1 MKETCHK
8 ASIAI
13 LAYPDAQ
20 QAAVLGLADLFE
32 VANRN
37 SAAQV
42 GGQLDVCILSA
53 DDLKKQERL
62 FCDVIILPPS
72 LSQGRRYDDQ
82 RILDWIKAGHGQGAT
97 VCSICAGAFWLGAS
111 GLLDGRPVTTHW
123 LLEKDLQRQF
133 PKAEVNS
140 EHILIDDHDIVS
152 AGGLMAW
159 VDLGLFVV
167 TRYLGQQITSVT
179 ARHLLIDPSGRE
191 QKNYRSFRPVL
202 THGDPSILLVQ
213 HGLEKSY
220 ADEVSVECLAR
231 QARMSARTFLRR
243 FKAATG
249 LTPTIYLQNLR
260 IEKARGLLERT
271 RLPIGEVAWRV
282 GYKDSSAFSRVFKEI
297 TGLKAGR
304 YRERFSVLGSSQ
316 A

>member
-1 MKETCHK
+1 MKDAPYK

-13 LAYPDAQ
+13 LAYPDVQ

-37 SAAQV
+37 SATHT
-42 GGQLDVCILSA
+42 GGQLDVRILSTE
-53 DDLKKQERL
+53 DLKNREIP
-62 FCDVIILPPS
+62 FCDTIIFPPS
-72 LSQGRRYDDQ
+72 LSQDRRYDDQ
-82 RILDWIKAGHGQGAT
+82 DILDWVKAGHGQGAT
-97 VCSICAGAFWLGAS
+97 ICSICAGAFWLGAS

-123 LLEKDLQRQF
+123 LLEEDLQRQF

-140 EHILIDDHDIVS
+140 ERILIDDHDIVS

-167 TRYLGQQITSVT
+167 TRYLGQHITSMT

-202 THGDPSILLVQ
+202 NHGDPSILSVQ

-220 ADEVSVECLAR
+220 ADEVSVEGLAG
-231 QARMSARTFLRR
+231 QAHMSSRTFLRR

-249 LTPTIYLQNLR
+249 LTPTIYLQHLR

-271 RLPIGEVAWRV
+271 RLPVGEVAWRV
-282 GYKDSSAFSRVFKEI
+282 GYKDVSAFSRVFKEI

-304 YRERFSVLGSSQ
+304 YRERFSINS
-316 A
+316 

>member
-1 MKETCHK
+1 MKEASRKT
-8 ASIAI
+8 SIAI
-13 LAYPDAQ
+13 LAYPDVQ

-37 SAAQV
+37 SAAQA
-42 GGQLDVCILSA
+42 GGQLDVRILSV
-53 DDLKKQERL
+53 DDLKKRDL
-62 FCDVIILPPS
+62 PFCDTIILPPS
-72 LSQGRRYDDQ
+72 LARNRRYDDQ
-82 RILDWIKAGHGQGAT
+82 GILDWIKAGHEKGAT
-97 VCSICAGAFWLGAS
+97 VCSICAGAFWLGAC

-123 LLEKDLQRQF
+123 LLEEDLQHQF
-133 PKAEVNS
+133 PKAVVNS
-140 EHILIDDHDIVS
+140 ERILIDDYDIVS

-167 TRYLGQQITSVT
+167 TRYLGQQITSAT

-202 THGDPSILLVQ
+202 NHGDPSILSVQ
-213 HGLEKSY
+213 HALEKNY
-220 ADEVSVECLAR
+220 ADQVSVEDLAG
-231 QARMSARTFLRR
+231 QAGMSPRTFLRR

-249 LTPTIYLQNLR
+249 ITPTIYLQNLR

-271 RLPIGEVAWRV
+271 RLPISEVAWRV
-282 GYKDSSAFSRVFKEI
+282 GYKDPSAFSRVFKEI

-304 YRERFSVLGSSQ
+304 YRERFSINS
-316 A
+316 

>member
-1 MKETCHK
+1 MKRQRHK

-13 LAYPDAQ
+13 LAYPGVQ

-37 SAAQV
+37 SAAQDSAL
-42 GGQLDVCILSA
+42 LDIHIVSES
-53 DDLKKQERL
+53 DLENGEAP
-62 FCDVIILPPS
+62 FFDAIILPPS
-72 LSQGRRYDDQ
+72 LSQERRYENPN
-82 RILDWIKAGHGQGAT
+82 ILCWIKGRHQQGTT
-97 VCSICAGAFWLGAS
+97 VCSICAGAFWLGAC

-123 LLEKDLQRQF
+123 GLEEDLQRQF

-140 EHILIDDHDIVS
+140 ERILIDDHDIVS

-159 VDLGLFVV
+159 IDLGLFLV
-167 TRYLGQQITSVT
+167 TRYLGQQITSAT
-179 ARHLLIDPSGRE
+179 ARHLLIDPGGRD
-191 QKNYRSFRPVL
+191 QKNYRSFRPIL
-202 THGDPSILLVQ
+202 HHGDHSILSVQ

-220 ADEVSVECLAR
+220 ADEVTVESLAV
-231 QARMSARTFLRR
+231 QAQMSSRTFLRR

-304 YRERFSVLGSSQ
+304 YRERFSVLGGKQ
-316 A
+316 G